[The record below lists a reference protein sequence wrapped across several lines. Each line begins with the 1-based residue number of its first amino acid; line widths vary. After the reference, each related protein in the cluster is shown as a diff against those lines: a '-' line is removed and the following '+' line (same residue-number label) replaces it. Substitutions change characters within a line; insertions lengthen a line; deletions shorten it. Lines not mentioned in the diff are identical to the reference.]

1 MKLIKVPTLI
11 LLGISLMLGHLHA
24 QKESD
29 PVPES
34 NQINAAPKVLKDKA
48 PDIPPVNPL
57 PEQNREGNIINDNGS
72 LIIKASGFRPR
83 PVPVFYS
90 ARAESS
96 VNVNSSGWN
105 ANSTVTFEVIQGEV
119 KELILDLIGD
129 GDIINVNG
137 DGILD
142 WAVRQSII
150 DGKKKRHLEIRP
162 KSKSGIITAEIS
174 ASKKWNNLP
183 DKIELIT
190 LGPAKAVG
198 YSSLISLTS
207 DRTVDLTITSAEGL
221 VPVKTA
227 TKKDR
232 TWKFQGHGTNALTLG
247 MRRGG
252 TSLPPVGLNNISIS
266 GSVDKTMT
274 SAAFVITGTAQ
285 VSEQKGGTIEL
296 LSGHAALSTLPVD
309 ENYFVKMR
317 PGTDKANPLY
327 EMNFKGP
334 GSFPFRVEFQA
345 GLIKKGDWFTLDFK
359 IPSGSVV
366 PVSITGLDNE
376 VSFDPGKIVFPTKNQ
391 DNWVG
396 FLPANGHCSV
406 AWKKASSSEEG
417 KLFFASDAQI
427 ETSVGAGL
435 LRQTTTLNLSL
446 LQGKLNGLSIL
457 VEGVGEILTV
467 EGSNVLDWTLNN
479 EGDGRILNIT
489 SARPVSDSDK
499 LIIKSQTALGEF
511 PLKVEPLRF
520 TPQDAVRHSGFVRI
534 SNEGAVRINVSG
546 VNGLIQTTADKFPGP
561 NLKDSKQII
570 VYQFPSSKH
579 NYQINV
585 DQILPEI
592 SVSQIVIYE
601 LTESDRIISA
611 QIELDIRE
619 APIREWGLIIP
630 SGYDLASLTGAEVAD
645 YVVGTGPENGTRSL
659 KALFGKAVSGRQL
672 IQIRL
677 TRKMT
682 ADPGE
687 WELPYLNYQDAKSVR
702 GHVGVKS
709 VPGYRITTGNINQ
722 LAEIPQAY
730 FPVRVEGL
738 QQTFRLRDREWSA
751 KVNIEALD
759 QNVQADVF
767 HLYSL
772 KEGIAYGSVL
782 LNYFVVGA
790 PVSEWRLAI
799 PPEIGNI
806 VIDGHNV
813 RDWTRDSEKNLVI
826 VSLHQPTLGA
836 ATLLL
841 TFEQPMN
848 ARGGSLFPGKVS
860 PVGVQGERGY
870 IQIVSPSQVK
880 HEITTQ
886 SSGLLKMEPLELPAE
901 FKLLSNSPSLAVFQ
915 YSARPFELKM
925 QTDWFEQGKTL
936 EQVVDFATLNSH
948 VSSDGQI
955 VTTALFLVK
964 TRGSKALR
972 IKLPEGI
979 NLWDTKVNQKT
990 VNARNSGDI
999 TLIPLSA
1006 SLDPN
1011 TPVEVTL
1018 NLGQESGKKR
1028 RPLILAPTVLSP
1040 TLTTNWNIT
1049 ADPGQLLIPVGKNTP
1064 VMTTPALTQS
1074 GFEWIQT
1081 KGINKLII
1089 IMILTVIGSLIVS
1102 KAKGILSFQAIGL
1115 MILGLSI
1122 LTGLFS
1128 AEQAMRERRVNV
1140 SKLEFVLPVL
1150 DSGEEVQIGVRNIP
1164 SWESMISWSGLA
1176 IMAMGIL
1183 MTGASIIFRRK
1194 GWWQSVL
1201 KDRIN
1206 PVWFN
1211 ALAWVLILAGILS
1224 QHAGAGIFF
1233 LLVSFLIYTGAIH
1246 SNMINWFKS
1255 LISRALERKERI
1267 LASKAAS
1274 KERTEVP
1281 DPVSVKRKR
1290 ASKVTRKKKPKG
1302 PATGGAVS
1310 TIIAISL
1317 LGWFLGKT
1325 DQALADHHDR
1335 PLTADQIIQKVT
1347 IKEGRLYGTL
1357 SLTANG
1363 EVDDTVI
1370 LLDEPAVLTHFKG
1383 NGLRVTKQV
1392 NGDKFSYMM
1401 VIEREGNVTCE
1412 CSYELAGPDPLKEF
1426 TLPTSSAAT
1435 HDLELRLDQ
1444 SGWEFYSDAAVR
1456 TEPVQGLQ
1464 ATESGARMML
1474 GLQGRGAKITLKPQ
1488 TRDTSS
1494 EKAEFTAESSNLF
1507 VPGPG
1512 LVDGLHKVTVRPS
1525 RGQIRQMQFKVPVTF
1540 TVSNVTSENLS
1551 NWRFDP
1557 ETQSLRVEFSPAH
1570 KAPFNVSIMT
1580 QKDIGSLPAEMNLGP
1595 VSVTDSQREF
1605 GMIGIA
1611 FGQDAQP
1618 GNISVEGMSKVNPD
1632 DFDPE
1637 LIGSI
1642 NKTKVNN
1649 KPTHVLHQAYRY
1661 QGNGGTMTANV
1672 TPVSPEVRVTTSQ
1685 TLSIGNER
1693 LVLAIDMEVNITR
1706 AGLFKLSF
1714 TIPQGLEIESA
1725 SGPSLSHWTE
1735 STENE
1740 QRIITLN
1747 LSGRTLGAQSFSI
1760 SIAGPAPGALDEWK
1774 VPRISLLEATRQNG
1788 QLLIVPEQGIRVQTL
1803 NRNHVQPKDARSL
1816 TGNRPGTLAFGL
1828 LQADWDLSISIESL
1842 DPWVTSQVL
1851 HEVTLREGLTKTRL
1865 TIDYRVENAAVK
1877 SLRLRLP
1884 TLEPGQEKTVRAT
1897 GSSVSD
1903 IVKVEGEESEGL
1915 WEIQFKR
1922 RILGSA
1928 KVEIN
1933 YQKTTERKDNLET
1946 VTTAKL
1952 ENVGQSSYWV
1962 AVRVSGHFEIST
1974 DTTDRGWNQ
1983 IDWSSIPKALL
1994 DPRDR
1999 SVAALTYRAVEP
2011 DKPLS
2016 VKVQRHAV
2024 AQALSLRV
2032 SSADFRTIFSTNGTS
2047 ITESEMQVDVVAKST
2062 MKVKLPQNAVL
2073 INTFVNG
2080 QSAAIVKENDSYLFY
2095 VHPREDRAVA
2105 TVSLVWSM
2113 TSDRSFKNFKLQ
2125 GPSLN
2130 VPLQNITWRV
2140 VLPQGYELINES
2152 GTLDLQKSKSIPL
2165 KGISTYRDTYWA
2177 RNNARANDASIDLQN
2192 ANRWKNEGDQAKAR
2206 SAYQRLS
2213 NINVLDEAANED
2225 ARVQLRKLQ
2234 TEQAVV
2240 GLNTRRQRFYLDNRV
2255 EDPVFT
2261 RNQKLEQAADVNPL
2275 LQGNLNYNPNQVDT
2289 LLQGN
2294 TKEENDA
2301 LKNIASRIVGQQLAA
2316 EPALQ
2321 ALDVTLLEHGNVLT
2335 FNRSVQVDGN
2345 APLELD
2351 LIIARESKANWLFSA
2366 LILLAIGA
2374 VVRYCKTVKI

>member
-1 MKLIKVPTLI
+1 MKLIKIITFLI
-11 LLGISLMLGHLHA
+11 LSISLLPGHLYS
-24 QKESD
+24 QEQST
-29 PVPES
+29 PVPEPD
-34 NQINAAPKVLKDKA
+34 QVKAAPKA
-48 PDIPPVNPL
+48 PKEKVPELPPINPL
-57 PEQNREGNIINDNGS
+57 PEQDRGENIIDDNGS

-90 ARAESS
+90 ARVESS
-96 VNVNSSGWN
+96 VNVNSAGWN
-105 ANSTVTFEVIQGEV
+105 AKSTVTFDVVQGEA
-119 KELILDLIGD
+119 KELTLDLIGD
-129 GDIINVNG
+129 GDIIEVSG
-137 DGILD
+137 EGILD
-142 WAVRQSII
+142 WAVRQSTL

-162 KSKSGIITAEIS
+162 KAKSGIIIAKIS
-174 ASKKWNNLP
+174 ASKKWNKLP
-183 DKIELIT
+183 ESVELIT
-190 LGPAKAVG
+190 FGPAKAVG
-198 YSSLISLTS
+198 YSSLISLTA

-221 VPVKTA
+221 VPLKTA
-227 TKKDR
+227 SKKDR
-232 TWKFQGHGTNALTLG
+232 TWKFQGHGTNALALS

-252 TSLPPVGLNNISIS
+252 ASLPPVGLNNIKIS

-274 SAAFVITGTAQ
+274 SAAFVITGNAQ
-285 VSEQKGGTIEL
+285 VSEEKGGSIEL
-296 LSGHAALSTLPVD
+296 LSGHAALSTLPAD
-309 ENYFVKMR
+309 ANYSVKMR
-317 PGTDKANPLY
+317 PGSGKAHPLY
-327 EMNFKGP
+327 EMNFKSP

-345 GLIKKGDWFTLDFK
+345 GLIKKGDWFTLDFQV
-359 IPSGSVV
+359 PSGSVV
-366 PVSITGLDNE
+366 PVSISGLDSE
-376 VSFDPGKIVFPTKNQ
+376 VSFDPGRIVFPTRNQ
-391 DNWVG
+391 NDWVG
-396 FLPANGHCSV
+396 FLPANGHCSM
-406 AWKKASSSEEG
+406 AWKKAGSSEEG
-417 KLFFASDAQI
+417 KLFFASDSQI
-427 ETSVGAGL
+427 ETSIGAGL
-435 LRQTTTLNLSL
+435 LRQTTSLNLSL

-467 EGSNVLDWTLNN
+467 EGSNVLDWTIKN
-479 EGDGRILNIT
+479 EGDDRILDIT
-489 SARPVSDSDK
+489 SARPVSGSDK

-534 SNEGAVRINVSG
+534 SNEGAVRIDVSG

-561 NLKDSKQII
+561 KLNDSKQVL

-579 NYQINV
+579 NYLINV

-619 APIREWGLIIP
+619 APIREWSLLIP
-630 SGYDLASLTGAEVAD
+630 AGYDLASLTGAEVAD
-645 YVVGTGPENGTRSL
+645 YVVGTGPENGNKSL

-677 TRKMT
+677 TRKMA

-687 WELPYLNYQDAKSVR
+687 WVLPSLNYQDSKSVR

-709 VPGYRITTGNINQ
+709 VPGFRITTGIINQ

-759 QNVQADVF
+759 QSVQADVF

-772 KEGIAYGSVL
+772 KESIAYGSVL

-790 PVSEWRLAI
+790 PVSEWRLDI
-799 PPEIGNI
+799 PAEIGNI

-813 RDWTRDSEKNLVI
+813 RDWTRDNEKNQVI

-848 ARGGSLFPGKVS
+848 ARGGSLSPGKVS

-870 IQIVSPSQVK
+870 IQVVSPSQVK
-880 HEITTQ
+880 HQITTQ
-886 SSGLLKMEPLELPAE
+886 SSELLKMEPLELPAE
-901 FKLLSNSPSLAVFQ
+901 FRLLSNSPSLAVFQ
-915 YSARPFELKM
+915 YSSRPFELQI

-972 IKLPEGI
+972 IKLPEGM
-979 NLWDTKVNQKT
+979 NLWDVKVNQKT
-990 VNARNSGDI
+990 VNARNSGDT

-1018 NLGQESGKKR
+1018 NLGQKSGKKR
-1028 RPLILAPTVLSP
+1028 RPVILAPTVLSP

-1049 ADPGQLLIPVGKNTP
+1049 ADPGQLLIPVGKDSP
-1064 VMTTPALTQS
+1064 VMTVPVLTQS

-1081 KGINKLII
+1081 KGVGKLVII
-1089 IMILTVIGSLIVS
+1089 IILAVIGSLIVS
-1102 KAKGILSFQAIGL
+1102 RSKGILSFQAIGL
-1115 MILGLSI
+1115 MILALSI

-1128 AEQAMRERRVNV
+1128 AGQAMRERRVNV

-1150 DSGEEVQIGVRNIP
+1150 DSGEEVQIGVMNIP
-1164 SWESMISWSGLA
+1164 SWESMISWAGLA
-1176 IMAMGIL
+1176 IMVIGIF
-1183 MTGASIIFRRK
+1183 MTGASIVFKRK

-1201 KDRIN
+1201 KDKIS
-1206 PVWFN
+1206 PAWFN
-1211 ALAWVLILAGILS
+1211 ALSWVLILAGILS

-1233 LLVSFLIYTGAIH
+1233 LLISFLIYAGIIH
-1246 SNMINWFKS
+1246 SSMINWFKL
-1255 LISRALERKERI
+1255 LISRALERKKRI
-1267 LASKAAS
+1267 LASKADR
-1274 KERTEVP
+1274 KDEQEGP
-1281 DPVSVKRKR
+1281 DPMLLKRKR
-1290 ASKVTRKKKPKG
+1290 ASKVARKKKLNG
-1302 PATGGAVS
+1302 PSPGGAVP

-1317 LGWFLGKT
+1317 FGWCLGKT
-1325 DQALADHHDR
+1325 NQALADHHDR

-1357 SLTANG
+1357 NLTVNG

-1370 LLDEPAVLTHFKG
+1370 LLDSPAVLTRFKG
-1383 NGLRVTKQV
+1383 DGLRVTKQV

-1401 VIEREGNVTCE
+1401 VLEREGNVTCE
-1412 CSYELAGPDPLKEF
+1412 CSYELAGPGPLKEF

-1444 SGWEFYSDAAVR
+1444 SGWEFYSAAAVR
-1456 TEPVQGLQ
+1456 IEPVQGLQ
-1464 ATESGARMML
+1464 ITESGARMML
-1474 GLQGRGAKITLKPQ
+1474 GLQGSGAKITLKPQ

-1494 EKAEFTAESSNLF
+1494 EKAEFTAETSNLF

-1512 LVDGLHKVTVRPS
+1512 LVDGIHRVTVRPS

-1557 ETQSLRVEFSPAH
+1557 ETQSLRVEFSPTH
-1570 KAPFNVSIMT
+1570 KAPFDVSITT
-1580 QKDIGSLPAEMNLGP
+1580 QKDIGSLPAEMTLGP
-1595 VSVTDSQREF
+1595 VSVIGSQREF

-1632 DFDPE
+1632 DFDSG

-1649 KPTHVLHQAYRY
+1649 KPAHLLHQAYRY
-1661 QGNGGTMTANV
+1661 QGNGGTMTATV

-1693 LVLAIDMEVNITR
+1693 LVLALDMNVNITR

-1714 TIPQGLEIESA
+1714 PLPEGLEIESA

-1735 STENE
+1735 STEDE
-1740 QRIITLN
+1740 QRIIALN
-1747 LSGRTLGAQSFSI
+1747 LNGRTLGEQSFSI
-1760 SIAGPAPGALDEWK
+1760 SIAGPAPGALAEWK
-1774 VPRISLLEATRQNG
+1774 VPRISLREATRQNG

-1803 NRNHVQPKDARSL
+1803 DRNHVQPKDARAL
-1816 TGNRPGTLAFGL
+1816 AGNRPGTLAFGL
-1828 LQADWDLSISIESL
+1828 LQTDWNLSISIESL

-1884 TLEPGQEKTVRAT
+1884 ALKPEQEKTVRAT
-1897 GSSVSD
+1897 GAAVSD
-1903 IVKVEGEESEGL
+1903 IVKVEGEENEGL

-1933 YQKTTERKDNLET
+1933 YQKTTERKDDHEMIS
-1946 VTTAKL
+1946 TAKL
-1952 ENVGQSSYWV
+1952 EDVGQSSYWV

-1974 DTTDRGWNQ
+1974 DSTDRGWNQ
-1983 IDWSSIPKALL
+1983 IDWSSIPKTLL

-1999 SVAALTYRAVEP
+1999 SVAALTYRAVDPE
-2011 DKPLS
+2011 KPLL

-2024 AQALSLRV
+2024 AQALNLRV
-2032 SSADFRTIFSTNGTS
+2032 SSAEFRTIFSTNGTS
-2047 ITESEMQVDVVAKST
+2047 ISESEMQVDVVEKST
-2062 MKVKLPQNAVL
+2062 MKVKLPKNAVL

-2095 VHPREDRAVA
+2095 VHPREDRAAA
-2105 TVSLVWSM
+2105 TVSMVWSL

-2130 VPLQNITWRV
+2130 MPLQNITWRV
-2140 VLPQGYELINES
+2140 VLPQGYKLINES
-2152 GTLDLQKSKSIPL
+2152 GTLDLQKSRSVPL
-2165 KGISTYRDTYWA
+2165 KGISTYRDTYSA
-2177 RNNARANDASIDLQN
+2177 RNNARVNDASIDLQN

-2206 SAYQRLS
+2206 SAYSRLS

-2261 RNQKLEQAADVNPL
+2261 RNQKLEEAADVNPL
-2275 LQGNLNYNPNQVDT
+2275 LQGNLNYNPNQIDT

-2351 LIIARESKANWLFSA
+2351 LTIGRESKANWYFSA
-2366 LILLAIGA
+2366 LVLLILGTM
-2374 VVRYCKTVKI
+2374 VRYCKTVKP